1 MCKAM
6 QEAIMSQPQEEI
18 VMENITQEVSQTQE
32 EVKQEEID
40 IDENQYFAGLIDAQ
54 LSVTLAKNKS
64 VRVTLTSHDARI
76 ADELSAKFRPTRV
89 TIVKRPAKKDL
100 CTILF
105 TNEQAEMLLKFAADY
120 CIMKK
125 DLAMKTLKYM
135 KEQTGDITTATVNEN
150 LDDISVDWAS
160 GFFDV
165 RGIVSQPVPAT
176 ETTKK
181 KRGNVKVVLPKAEKF
196 VIPALQKVLHG
207 KVKKSSPCR
216 LVFETKDSLKDLL
229 TTVNGHV
236 RAKKQDL
243 MTVL

>member
-1 MCKAM
+1 MCNPTTM
-6 QEAIMSQPQEEI
+6 QATATHEDIQE
-18 VMENITQEVSQTQE
+18 MN
-32 EVKQEEID
+32 
-40 IDENQYFAGLIDAQ
+40 IDENQYYAGLIDAQ

-64 VRVTLTSHDARI
+64 VRVTLTSHDGRI

-89 TIVKRPAKKDL
+89 TIVKRPSKKDL

-105 TNEQAEMLLKFAADY
+105 TQENAESLLKFAADH
-120 CIMKK
+120 CIIRK
-125 DLAMKTLKYM
+125 DLALKTLQYM
-135 KEQTGDITTATVNEN
+135 KESTGDISTASLNEN
-150 LDDISVDWAS
+150 LEDVSLDWAS

-176 ETTKK
+176 ETTKR

-216 LVFETKDSLKDLL
+216 LVFETKDSLKSLL
-229 TTVNGHV
+229 VTIDGHV

-243 MTVL
+243 VTVM